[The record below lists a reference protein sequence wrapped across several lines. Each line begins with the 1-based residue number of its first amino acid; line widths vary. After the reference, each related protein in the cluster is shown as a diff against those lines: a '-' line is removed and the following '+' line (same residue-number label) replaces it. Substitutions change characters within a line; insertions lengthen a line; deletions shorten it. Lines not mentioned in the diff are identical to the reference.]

1 MTFWIFGNIMIV
13 AISAL
18 HLLGSIGLFRIARY
32 TCFGLAWLSFIPVV
46 NLVYLCAVAD
56 KLNVESME
64 CDWSV
69 HAHIA
74 ISAIVV
80 SVLGFFMQKYI
91 LTDITII
98 AGRIMFLTGIVTF
111 LIDLSMAYYGII
123 DKALPLFWLMFII
136 SAPIGF
142 APLLFVGSFTLP
154 KRVEAELEDM
164 HDYDVDNG

>member
-1 MTFWIFGNIMIV
+1 MTFWTFGIITIV
-13 AISAL
+13 VL
-18 HLLGSIGLFRIARY
+18 NLLGSIGLYRTARY
-32 TCFGLAWLSFIPVV
+32 TCFRCAWLSLVPVV

-64 CDWSV
+64 CDWSI
-69 HAHIA
+69 HAYVA
-74 ISAIVV
+74 ISAITL
-80 SVLGFFMQKYI
+80 SIIGFFVQKYI
-91 LTDITII
+91 LTDMTII
-98 AGRIMFLTGIVTF
+98 AGRIMFCTGIVTF
-111 LIDLSMAYYGII
+111 IIDLSMAYYGII

-136 SAPIGF
+136 SAPVGF